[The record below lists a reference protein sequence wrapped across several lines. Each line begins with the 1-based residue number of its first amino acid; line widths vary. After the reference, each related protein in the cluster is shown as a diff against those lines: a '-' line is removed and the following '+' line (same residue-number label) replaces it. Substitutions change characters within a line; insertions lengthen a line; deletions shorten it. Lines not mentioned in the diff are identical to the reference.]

1 MAKLTNNQMI
11 KIIKEEKLSTCTKAE
26 KDQIMVFAFGEE
38 YMRQDDHMKGTLE
51 TYEEA
56 N

>member
-1 MAKLTNNQMI
+1 MAKLTQDQMI
-11 KIIKEEKLSTCTKAE
+11 KVIKEGKLSTCTQKE
-26 KDQIMVFAFGEE
+26 KDQILVFAFGEE
-38 YMRQDDHMKGTLE
+38 YMRQPDQMKGTLQ

>member
-1 MAKLTNNQMI
+1 MTKLTDDQMI
-11 KIIKEEKLSTCTKAE
+11 KIIKEGKLSTCTQKE

-38 YMRQDDHMKGTLE
+38 FIKEPNHMKGTLQ
-51 TYEEA
+51 TYEGA

>member
-1 MAKLTNNQMI
+1 MVKLTNDQMI
-11 KIIKEEKLSTCTKAE
+11 KIIKEGKLSTCTEAE

-38 YMRQDDHMKGTLE
+38 YMRQADHIKGTLE

>member
-1 MAKLTNNQMI
+1 MAKLTDDQMI
-11 KIIKEEKLSTCTKAE
+11 KIIKEEKLSTCTEAE

-38 YMRQDDHMKGTLE
+38 YMRQDDHMKGTLK
-51 TYEEA
+51 TYEGA